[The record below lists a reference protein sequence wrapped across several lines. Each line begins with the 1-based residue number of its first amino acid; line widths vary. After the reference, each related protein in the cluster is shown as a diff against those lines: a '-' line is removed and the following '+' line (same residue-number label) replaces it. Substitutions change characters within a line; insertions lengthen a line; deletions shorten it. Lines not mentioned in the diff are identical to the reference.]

1 MAATRRPFSLYVH
14 IPYCIKKC
22 PYCDFNVHVARV
34 LPEREYTQALIQ
46 ELAFY
51 AESSGWCRRYLK
63 SIFFGGGTPSMFAPE
78 SIGRAIDEAARLF
91 PFGDKIE
98 ISIEANPE
106 TEDCARF
113 PGYRSNGVNRI
124 SIGAQSFQPRLLK
137 TLGRL
142 HTVDETRRALASALE
157 VGFAVVSL
165 DLIYAIPGQSLSEL
179 EEDLETA
186 LGSGVQHFSAYGLTF
201 EERTVFYRDLQTGK
215 IAALPEET
223 EVAMAELIE
232 KMAAEHG
239 FERYEISNYA
249 RPGFRSRHNRN
260 YWKAGDYLGIGAGA
274 HSYIQV
280 DGAAGEWG
288 LRWQN
293 ERSPRRYMEAIG
305 RMGRA
310 VCAHESLDRV
320 RAAGEYMFL
329 GLRMTEGV
337 SVDRFAQRFGQ
348 TLDEFY
354 PVIDQLF
361 ADGLLERS
369 GTRLRLTPRG
379 LLVANSVFVNFV

>member
-46 ELAFY
+46 ELASY

-78 SIGRAIDEAARLF
+78 SIGRVIDEAARLF
-91 PFGDKIE
+91 PFADKIE

-113 PGYRSNGVNRI
+113 PGYSSNGVNRI

-142 HTVDETRRALASALE
+142 HTVDETRRALANALE
-157 VGFAVVSL
+157 VGFAIVSL

-179 EEDLETA
+179 EEDLNIA
-186 LGSGVQHFSAYGLTF
+186 LGSGVHHLSAYGLTF
-201 EERTVFYRDLQTGK
+201 EERTAFYRDLHAGK
-215 IAALPEET
+215 IKALPEET
-223 EVAMAELIE
+223 EVAMAELVE
-232 KMAAEHG
+232 KTASDNG

-274 HSYIQV
+274 HSYMQV

-293 ERSPRRYMEAIG
+293 ERSPRRYMEAICH
-305 RMGRA
+305 MGHA
-310 VCAHESLDRV
+310 VCVRESLDML
-320 RAAGEYMFL
+320 RASGEYMFL

-354 PVIDQLF
+354 PVINQLF

>member
-34 LPEREYTQALIQ
+34 LPEREYTQALIH
-46 ELAFY
+46 ELASY

-78 SIGRAIDEAARLF
+78 SIGRVIDEAARLF
-91 PFGDKIE
+91 PFADKIE

-142 HTVDETRRALASALE
+142 HTVEETRRALANALE
-157 VGFAVVSL
+157 VGFAIVSL

-179 EEDLETA
+179 EEDLNIA
-186 LGSGVQHFSAYGLTF
+186 LGSGVHHLSAYGLTF
-201 EERTVFYRDLQTGK
+201 EERTAFYRDLHAGK
-215 IAALPEET
+215 IKALPEET
-223 EVAMAELIE
+223 EVAMAELVE
-232 KMAAEHG
+232 KTASDYG

-249 RPGFRSRHNRN
+249 RSGFRSRHNRN

-274 HSYIQV
+274 HSYMQV

-305 RMGRA
+305 HMGHA
-310 VCAHESLDRV
+310 VCVRESLDMM

-337 SVDRFAQRFGQ
+337 SFDRFAQRFGQ

-354 PVIDQLF
+354 PVINQLC
-361 ADGLLERS
+361 ADGLLEKS
-369 GTRLRLTPRG
+369 GMRLRLTPRG
-379 LLVANSVFVNFV
+379 LLVANSAFVNFV